1 MTIKYKEFIEKLRLA
16 MITEGGIP
24 EERIRFYQEEAGP
37 AMDDRLLV
45 ETVVMGD
52 KKMVCGIHV
61 GELYSCYQ
69 EGVSFTAVKEKVLN
83 NLRMVDLKLLE
94 RLEQRIGSFEAVSEH
109 LIIRAVSFPL
119 HQSSMEEAVYRRIG
133 DIALVVY
140 TLIDE
145 RKDNISSVKIN
156 RNLLKIWG
164 KSEDEVFQ
172 YAMENTMRRF
182 PPRLYQLPEVLLVP
196 EYEGIDFMDPDR
208 QGMLRGNEV
217 GNCIS
222 TTARVNGAVAI
233 FMPGVAARIAE
244 VLDADLYLAFTSI
257 HEVMVHKADMVDP
270 GSLEKV
276 LTETIRETTADEEF
290 LSRKL
295 YHYSRETGLFSQI
308 TQIVAGEQ

>member
-1 MTIKYKEFIEKLRLA
+1 MTIEYKEFIEKLRLA

-24 EERIRFYQEEAGP
+24 EERIRFCQEEAGP
-37 AMDDRLLV
+37 AVDDRLLV

-69 EGVSFTAVKEKVLN
+69 EGVSFTAVKEKVSN

-94 RLEQRIGSFEAVSEH
+94 RLEQRIGSYEAVSEH

-208 QGMLRGNEV
+208 QGMLIYPKTNEDIHLTIELES
-217 GNCIS
+217 GTIYLNTI
-222 TTARVNGAVAI
+222 N
-233 FMPGVAARIAE
+233 
-244 VLDADLYLAFTSI
+244 LDNDWEQIEADLLQFVRNWNGDT
-257 HEVMVHKADMVDP
+257 
-270 GSLEKV
+270 
-276 LTETIRETTADEEF
+276 
-290 LSRKL
+290 LSAPDRL
-295 YHYSRETGLFSQI
+295 
-308 TQIVAGEQ
+308 